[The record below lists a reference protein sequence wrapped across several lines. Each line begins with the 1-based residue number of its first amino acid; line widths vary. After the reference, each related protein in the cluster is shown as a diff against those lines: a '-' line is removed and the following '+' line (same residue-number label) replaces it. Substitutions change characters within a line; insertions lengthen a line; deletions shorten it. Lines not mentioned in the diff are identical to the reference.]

1 MLNQKKKILLIEDE
15 VYTRDVYQEVLNEA
29 GFEVTIAVDGQEG
42 SLKASQGGYD
52 LILLDMMLPKRDG
65 LSVLAAL
72 RNKLPLKPN
81 GPVIMLTNLTHGD
94 IIKDGLSLGAKGH
107 LVKANLTPDQL
118 VIQVKKFLTPIG

>member
-15 VYTRDVYQEVLNEA
+15 VYVHDVYQEVLNEA
-29 GFEVTIAVDGQEG
+29 GFEVTIATDGQEG
-42 SLKASQGGYD
+42 LLKASQGGYD
-52 LILLDMMLPKRDG
+52 LILLDMMLPKMDG

-81 GPVIMLTNLTHGD
+81 GPVVMLTNLTHGD

-118 VIQVKKFLTPIG
+118 VTQVKKFLTPID

>member
-52 LILLDMMLPKRDG
+52 LILLDMMLPKMDG

-72 RNKLPLKPN
+72 RNKLPPKPN

-118 VIQVKKFLTPIG
+118 VIQVKKFLTPID